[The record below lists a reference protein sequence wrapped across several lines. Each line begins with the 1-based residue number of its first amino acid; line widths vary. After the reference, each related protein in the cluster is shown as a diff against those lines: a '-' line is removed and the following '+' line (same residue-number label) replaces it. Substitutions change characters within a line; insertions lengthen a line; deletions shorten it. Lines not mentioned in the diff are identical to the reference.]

1 MNKIKVENGY
11 YILKLDDI
19 LKNKEISISKITK
32 DLDTDFYSIKR
43 LITGNTSR
51 FDIYVLARICN
62 YLNCKLDDIIEYIPN
77 NNTTKK

>member
-19 LKNKEISISKITK
+19 LKFKDISLNKIQT
-32 DLDTDFYSIKR
+32 DLDTDFYTIKR
-43 LITGNTSR
+43 LMTGDTSR

>member
-32 DLDTDFYSIKR
+32 DLDTDFYSIKL

>member
-32 DLDTDFYSIKR
+32 DLDTDFYSIKS

>member
-43 LITGNTSR
+43 
-51 FDIYVLARICN
+51 
-62 YLNCKLDDIIEYIPN
+62 
-77 NNTTKK
+77 